1 MSHPFLT
8 KIFYFNAAHQY
19 GHKDWSPEK
28 NWEVFG
34 PDSKIHGHN
43 YTLEVM
49 VTGKIN
55 KETGFLVDLG
65 HLKKIVNTYVIDILD
80 HSQFDV
86 EVDWFKDRQP
96 SSENLVKF
104 MWEQIQPRLDDVK
117 LHRIRLRETPT
128 IFTDYYGKE

>member
-1 MSHPFLT
+1 MSNPYLT

-19 GHKDWSPEK
+19 GHKNWSPEK

>member
-19 GHKDWSPEK
+19 GHKDWSSEK
-28 NWEVFG
+28 NWDVFG

-49 VTGKIN
+49 VTVPIN
-55 KETGFLVDLG
+55 KETGFIVDLG
-65 HLKKIVNTYVIDILD
+65 DLKKIVKTHVIDILD

-86 EVDWFKDRQP
+86 EVSWFKNRQP
-96 SSENLVKF
+96 SSENLVKYI
-104 MWEQIQPRLDDVK
+104 WHQIEPRLKDVK
-117 LHRIRLRETPT
+117 LYRIRLHETPT
-128 IFTDYYGKE
+128 IFTDYYGK

>member
-1 MSHPFLT
+1 MSDPFLT

-19 GHKDWSPEK
+19 GHKAWSSEK

-49 VTGKIN
+49 VTGPIN
-55 KETGFLVDLG
+55 KETGFIVDLG
-65 HLKKIVNTYVIDILD
+65 DLKKIVKTHVIDILD

-86 EVDWFKDRQP
+86 EVSWFKNRQP
-96 SSENLVKF
+96 SSENLVKYI
-104 MWEQIQPRLDDVK
+104 WHQIEPRLKDAK
-117 LHRIRLRETPT
+117 LYRIRLHETPT
-128 IFTDYYGKE
+128 IFTDYYGK